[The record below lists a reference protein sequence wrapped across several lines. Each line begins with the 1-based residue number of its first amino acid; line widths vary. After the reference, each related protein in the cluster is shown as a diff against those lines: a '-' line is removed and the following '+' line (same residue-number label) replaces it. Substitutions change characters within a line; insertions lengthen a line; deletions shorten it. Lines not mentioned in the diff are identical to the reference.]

1 MIFSKMKRF
10 MARFSSKRY
19 VQYLRSKGAVIG
31 EYTEFLS
38 PIHSEVDIG
47 RAKYISIG
55 DHCILCSGISI
66 IAHDYSWKVLED
78 AYGEELPSGG
88 MPIHIGNNVFI
99 GANSMILGGVDI
111 GDNVI
116 IAAGSTVVT
125 SLPANTV
132 CAGSPAKVIKPLD
145 AYYQKRK
152 ADFVADAKKNA
163 RYLWESTGKLPSMAD
178 MRNFIVLFMPRTP
191 ENMQQYVLRR
201 HRVGGSPEKYA
212 EILQKTEQMYPD
224 FRAFLLDALGEDALN
239 GSEK

>member
-99 GANSMILGGVDI
+99 GYGSVILPETFI

-116 IAAGSTVVT
+116 IGAGSIVRGKVDSNSVVVG
-125 SLPANTV
+125 N
-132 CAGSPAKVIKPLD
+132 PAKKVCSYSEYIDKNRQLLNEGYISENGITSEVIAMMD
-145 AYYQKRK
+145 EKRI
-152 ADFVADAKKNA
+152 FV
-163 RYLWESTGKLPSMAD
+163 E
-178 MRNFIVLFMPRTP
+178 
-191 ENMQQYVLRR
+191 
-201 HRVGGSPEKYA
+201 
-212 EILQKTEQMYPD
+212 
-224 FRAFLLDALGEDALN
+224 
-239 GSEK
+239 